1 MACLIK
7 SLKWIVCG
15 KNWKLEKLEIGN
27 GGDCEEL
34 ENTYPILSS
43 VSSQAI

>member
-1 MACLIK
+1 MSNK
-7 SLKWIVCG
+7 KLKVDSM
-15 KNWKLEKLEIGN
+15 WKKLEIGN